1 MEKMMKITKIDLN
14 CDLGESFGPWTMGL
28 DTEIMPLISSAN
40 IACGFHAGDPLVMA
54 KTVKAARD
62 HGVAVG
68 AHPGFPDLSGFGR
81 RDMKVSG
88 EEAKAYVQ
96 YQIGALKAFCDA
108 RKVPL
113 AHVKPHGA
121 LYNMA
126 ARDPVLAE
134 AVCRAI
140 AEVDPG
146 LILLALA
153 GSEMIRAAEKQGI
166 PVAREVFAD
175 RAYEEDG
182 SLAAR
187 SKSGALITD
196 EDEALDRVVGMVKEG
211 RVRAIT
217 GKEITLT
224 ADSVCVHGDG
234 PQALA
239 FVQKINARFK
249 AEGIAIVPLA
259 EIIGTR

>member
-1 MEKMMKITKIDLN
+1 MKITKIDLN

-28 DTEIMPLISSAN
+28 DAEIIPLISSAN

-81 RDMKVSG
+81 RDMQVSAG
-88 EEAKAYVQ
+88 EAKAYVQ

-108 RKVPL
+108 CKVPL

-126 ARDPVLAE
+126 ARDPALAE
-134 AVCRAI
+134 AVCRAV
-140 AEVDPG
+140 AELDPG

-153 GSEMIRAAEKQGI
+153 GSEMIRAAEKLGL
-166 PVAREVFAD
+166 PAAREVFAD

-182 SLAAR
+182 SLVAR
-187 SKSGALITD
+187 SKPGALITD
-196 EDEALDRVVGMVKEG
+196 EEEALRRVVGMVKEG
-211 RVRAIT
+211 RVRAVS

-224 ADSVCVHGDG
+224 ADSICVHGDG
-234 PQALA
+234 PRALA
-239 FVQKINARFK
+239 FVQRINDRFK

-259 EIIGTR
+259 ELAGR

>member
-1 MEKMMKITKIDLN
+1 MRKIDLN
-14 CDLGESFGPWTMGL
+14 CDLGESFGPWIMGL
-28 DTEIMPLISSAN
+28 DGEILPFISSAN

-81 RDMKVSG
+81 RDLKVSG
-88 EEAKAYVQ
+88 EEAAAYVQ
-96 YQIGALKAFCDA
+96 YQIGALQAFCGVH
-108 RKVPL
+108 KVPL
-113 AHVKPHGA
+113 THVKPHGA

-126 ARDPVLAE
+126 ARDPLLAD
-134 AVCRAI
+134 AICRAI

-146 LILLALA
+146 LIVLALA
-153 GSEMIRAAEKQGI
+153 GSEMIRAAEKRGLAA
-166 PVAREVFAD
+166 AREVFAD

-182 SLAAR
+182 SLVSR

-196 EDEALDRVVGMVKEG
+196 EDEALRRVVGMVKEG

-224 ADSVCVHGDG
+224 ADSICVHGDN
-234 PQALA
+234 QRALA
-239 FVQKINARFK
+239 FVQKINARLR
-249 AEGIAIVPLA
+249 AEGIALAPLPEVLA
-259 EIIGTR
+259 ATRGI